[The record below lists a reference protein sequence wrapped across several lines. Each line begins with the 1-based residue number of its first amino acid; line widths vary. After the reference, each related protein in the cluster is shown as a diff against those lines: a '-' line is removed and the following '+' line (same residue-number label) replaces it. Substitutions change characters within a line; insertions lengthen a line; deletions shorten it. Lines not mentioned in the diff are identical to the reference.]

1 MRLLVDTCV
10 LSELNRPKPD
20 PRVRARLSALDD
32 QDIYLSV
39 VTIGELV
46 HGIARLVK
54 SKRKA
59 ALAAWLTQLE
69 SLYGDRI
76 LPIDSDTAR
85 IWGQLTGIAG
95 LKGRT
100 IPATDGLI
108 AATALRHGLHVMT
121 RNSADFEATGVMLID
136 PWKD

>member
-1 MRLLVDTCV
+1 LRLLVDTCV

-100 IPATDGLI
+100 IPVTDGLI

-121 RNSADFEATGVMLID
+121 RNSADFDATGVMLID

>member
-95 LKGRT
+95 LKGRM

>member
-85 IWGQLTGIAG
+85 IWGQLTAIAG

-121 RNSADFEATGVMLID
+121 RNSADFKATGVMLID